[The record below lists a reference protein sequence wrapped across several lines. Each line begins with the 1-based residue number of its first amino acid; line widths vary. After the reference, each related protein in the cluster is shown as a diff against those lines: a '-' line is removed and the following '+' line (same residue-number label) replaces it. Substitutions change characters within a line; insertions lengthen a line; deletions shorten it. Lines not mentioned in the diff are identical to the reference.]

1 MASADAEAAS
11 GLVEVHTDGACSGNP
26 GPGGWAAIL
35 RSGGRERE
43 LAGGEPLTTNNRM
56 ELMAAI
62 AALEALRRP
71 APVHIYTDSQYL
83 RLGVTQWL
91 KAWKG
96 RGWLTADRKP
106 VKNRDL
112 WERLDGAR
120 APHAVEWRW
129 LKGHAGDPL
138 NERADELA
146 RAQVEAQRAIAATGA
161 AARRP

>member
-1 MASADAEAAS
+1 MASAEADA

-35 RSGGRERE
+35 RWGGRERE

-62 AALEALRRP
+62 AALEALKRP
-71 APVHIYTDSQYL
+71 VRVHLYTDSQYL

-91 KAWKG
+91 RAWKA

-106 VKNRDL
+106 VKNQDL
-112 WERLDGAR
+112 WERLDEAR
-120 APHAVEWRW
+120 APHEVEWRW

-146 RAQVEAQRAIAATGA
+146 RAQVEAQRAAAPAPA
-161 AARRP
+161 APRGR